1 MFIQPDWFEVT
12 KPGVGTNRYA
22 YSFNDPVNLSDP
34 GGNIAIADDA
44 AALIAIAAVV
54 AINYAE
60 DLLDDGEVNGT
71 GPFSELIA
79 GIGNVLSSESSQPGI
94 GHNSGAGLDDPHPH
108 ISPGRKEHILEGDGK
123 SGGHRSG
130 TGVPGATEFPED
142 WDDEDILDG
151 IEEVYGSGEEVD
163 GLADD
168 PDYIGL
174 RGKYKGIEIEV
185 IVDGD
190 GNVVTGYPSPGQEGV
205 KENPKEEKE
214 W

>member
-1 MFIQPDWFEVT
+1 M
-12 KPGVGTNRYA
+12 PGKWLVSA
-22 YSFNDPVNLSDP
+22 LF
-34 GGNIAIADDA
+34 AQ
-44 AALIAIAAVV
+44 ALIYQISIAF
-54 AINYAE
+54 
-60 DLLDDGEVNGT
+60 NGLQGSWWRVRT
-71 GPFSELIA
+71 TIRARHWSGRKSSKCLPC
-79 GIGNVLSSESSQPGI
+79 NVLSSESSQPGI